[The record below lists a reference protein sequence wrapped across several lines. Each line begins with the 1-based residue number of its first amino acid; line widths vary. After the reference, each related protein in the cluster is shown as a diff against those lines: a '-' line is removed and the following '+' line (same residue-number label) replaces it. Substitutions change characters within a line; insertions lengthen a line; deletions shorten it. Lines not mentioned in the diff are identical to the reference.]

1 MQFLLEETEISG
13 KRKKELN
20 LYENFKIGNMKIL
33 FISNFDKTTDKRI
46 LVKLKFLFQKQ
57 LSKMPKEYI
66 MRQIFDE
73 KHICLVILNNFNNI
87 IGGICFRPFYQQK
100 FYEIVFCAVDSNYQ
114 IKGIGSFLMDLLKQY
129 AKVDFTNYFI
139 SKNNTFK
146 NLYINSLDY
155 LIEKNYIDVGN
166 IYFITY
172 ADNFAIGYFK
182 KQGFRTK
189 ISFDS
194 WIGYIKDYEGGTI
207 MECLIFWEIDY
218 INKSNILK
226 TKKENFI
233 DKLKKTTD
241 FYKTYTYND
250 ESNIRKIPG
259 IKDDMNINKDRR
271 GRDECLKGF
280 IELMMGILRNDPNSW
295 PFLDPVSAKDIPEYY
310 EIIKSPMDL
319 SKIREKF
326 RNNIYKSLDLF
337 ISDVHLMLNNCFKF
351 NARETQYYRCA
362 EVLFTLFEEKLKFYE
377 NSIKYWEF

>member
-20 LYENFKIGNMKIL
+20 LFENFKIGNMKIL
-33 FISNFDKTTDKRI
+33 FISSFDKTTDKRI

-66 MRQIFDE
+66 MRQVFDD
-73 KHICLVILNNFNNI
+73 KHICLVILNNFNCI
-87 IGGICFRPFYQQK
+87 IGGICFRPFYEQK

-129 AKVDFTNYFI
+129 AKKDFTDHFNN
-139 SKNNTFK
+139 KNLEFK
-146 NLYINSLDY
+146 NSVIDSLDI
-155 LIEKNYIDVGN
+155 LCDKNYGDVGN

-172 ADNFAIGYFK
+172 ADNFAVGYFK
-182 KQGFRTK
+182 KQGFRIK

-207 MECLIFWEIDY
+207 MECLVFWEIDY

-226 TKKENFI
+226 AKKEAFVE
-233 DKLKKTTD
+233 KLKETTD
-241 FYKTYTYND
+241 FHKTYTLKD
-250 ESNIRKIPG
+250 ETNIRDIPG
-259 IKDDMNINKDRR
+259 IKEYMNINEDRR

-280 IELMMGILRNDPNSW
+280 IELMVGILRNDPNSW
-295 PFLDPVSAKDIPEYY
+295 PFLEPVSAKDIPEYY

-362 EVLFTLFEEKLKFYE
+362 DSLFSLFEEKLKFYE
-377 NSIKYWEF
+377 SSIKYWKF